1 MIHLGNKGFNLVELV
16 QCGVTVPSGVVLT
29 TEYFRCQA
37 VIRSS
42 PPVQQDFFDRLRQ
55 QVATIEA
62 ETGMGFGQPRN
73 PLLLSVRSGAL
84 ISMPGMM
91 QTIHNVGIN
100 AEIVAGLE
108 RESKN
113 GFFAWDNY
121 RRFIQS
127 WSMSF
132 NAPRSAFSD
141 LMWAAKIRH
150 SIKKKRQFT
159 AEQMAELA
167 QEYHATA
174 TRLQIPIPTDP
185 WEQLLA
191 AIQQVIASWDSI
203 KAKEYRK
210 IMDIADD
217 WGTAVVLQ
225 RMVYGNL
232 HDQAGSGVLFTA
244 HPHRKLDRVLLWG
257 DYTAGNQGED
267 IVGGLV
273 TTNPISLEQSQYDHR
288 DPVTSLEVCY
298 PDIYKKLREVARHLV
313 YEQGW
318 NPQEIEFTFDGP
330 QADNLFLLQSRD
342 MLTAKNGTAIY
353 HRFRETPALKQN
365 RLARGL
371 GVSGGALCGRAVFNL
386 EQIQRQR
393 AIDSTVP
400 LILIRYDTVP
410 DDIKEISL
418 TEGLLTTRGGQTSH
432 AAIVAARLDKT
443 CIVGCA
449 SLTIRQADGQCEVET
464 EIIREGDKI
473 SIDGNAGLLF
483 KGWHPIQSSVVSGV

>member
-1 MIHLGNKGFNLVELV
+1 
-16 QCGVTVPSGVVLT
+16 
-29 TEYFRCQA
+29 
-37 VIRSS
+37 
-42 PPVQQDFFDRLRQ
+42 
-55 QVATIEA
+55 
-62 ETGMGFGQPRN
+62 MGFGQPGN

-100 AEIVAGLE
+100 EEIVAGLE

-141 LMWAAKIRH
+141 RMWAAKIRH
-150 SIKKKRQFT
+150 GVKRKRQFT
-159 AEQMAELA
+159 AAQMTELA
-167 QEYHATA
+167 REYHAVA
-174 TRLQIPIPTDP
+174 MALQIVVPEDP
-185 WEQLLA
+185 WEQLLV
-191 AIQQVIASWDSI
+191 AIQQVIASWHSD
-203 KAKEYRK
+203 KAREYRR

-217 WGTAVVLQ
+217 WGTVVVLQ

-273 TTNPISLEQSQYDHR
+273 TTNPISLEQAQYDQR
-288 DPVTSLEVCY
+288 DPATSLEYCY
-298 PDIYKKLREVARHLV
+298 PTIYRKLHEVACHLV
-313 YEQGW
+313 YDQGW

-342 MLTAKNGTAIY
+342 MLTAKHGTAVY
-353 HRFRETPALKQN
+353 HRFRDTPALKQS

-371 GVSGGALCGRAVFNL
+371 GVSGGALCGLAVFNL
-386 EQIQRQR
+386 EQIQRRR
-393 AIDSTVP
+393 AMDPSVP

-410 DDIKEISL
+410 DDIKEIAL

-432 AAIVAARLDKT
+432 AAIVAARLEKT
-443 CIVGCA
+443 CVVGCT
-449 SLTIRQADGQCEVET
+449 SLTIRQAAGRCEVEA
-464 EIIREGDKI
+464 EIIQEGDKI
-473 SIDGNAGLLF
+473 SMDGNAGLLF
-483 KGWHPIQSSVVSGV
+483 KGWHPIQSSTVSGM